1 MHPQIKFNHEKEK
14 REIRRKKKC
23 IPRGGR
29 DYSFLHRRRIIR
41 KIIFSAV
48 FTSGTVCSLIL
59 LNCNPTVPMKL
70 KFWQRIR
77 K

>member
-1 MHPQIKFNHEKEK
+1 MKKK
-14 REIRRKKKC
+14 RERSEGKKKC

-29 DYSFLHRRRIIR
+29 NYSFLHRRRIIR